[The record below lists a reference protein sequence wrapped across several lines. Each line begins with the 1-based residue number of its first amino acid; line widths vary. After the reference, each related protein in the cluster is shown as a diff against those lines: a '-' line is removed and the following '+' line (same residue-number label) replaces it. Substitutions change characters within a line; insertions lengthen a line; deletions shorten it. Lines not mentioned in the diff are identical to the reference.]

1 MLYSYADWHKEY
13 INIVIN
19 VLDMV
24 GNLVIQL
31 INLVINALNMLK
43 TKNILVADV
52 WTTKYND
59 WTTK

>member
-1 MLYSYADWHKEY
+1 MLYSYAYWHKEY

-31 INLVINALNMLK
+31 RNLVINALNMLK